1 MTRPLR
7 IGEKKGDR
15 ELPVLKETPDMPD
28 LGMIEKA
35 VDGGIQTD
43 KKLARPVKLYIC
55 HCYSGRRLRE
65 IGERL
70 GVTDS
75 GVSQASK
82 RIDEKQKTDKKL
94 KRQISKILKNLK
106 MSIV

>member
-55 HCYSGRRLRE
+55 HCYSCYSGRRLRE

-94 KRQISKILKNLK
+94 KRHKDLKK
-106 MSIV
+106 S